1 VARRHLLMLL
11 ALAAIWGASFMF
23 IKVAAEEMSASAVV
37 TGRVLLG
44 VLGLLPAVPFVLGWS
59 RTWSE
64 LRRHARSLALLGIL
78 NAAVPFWFLTWSEQH
93 IDSGLAAVLQAS
105 MPLFTALLAFGFS
118 SAERVGGWR
127 LVGVLVGFVGVALL
141 VGAQPQGDILAA
153 LAVLFTAFCYAV
165 GALYGARKLRA
176 VHPLVISLG
185 SLLAASAVSL
195 PFGLAQPP
203 SEVPSWKALASV
215 AALGVVGLSV
225 AYLLYFALVIGP
237 GASYA
242 ALVTYLV
249 PALALAYGAV
259 FLDEKIAGSAIA
271 GLVLILAGVALG
283 TGTVRLRRRRG
294 AALGQAP

>member
-1 VARRHLLMLL
+1 MLMLL

-23 IKVAAEEMSASAVV
+23 IKVAGEELSASAVV

-44 VLGLLPAVPFVLGWS
+44 ALGLVPAVPFVLGWS

-64 LRRHARSLALLGIL
+64 LRRYAGPLALLGIL

-141 VGAQPQGDILAA
+141 VGVQPQGNILAA

-165 GALYGARKLRA
+165 GALYGARKLRG

-185 SLLAASAVSL
+185 SLLAASVVSL

-203 SEVPSWKALASV
+203 SEVPSWRALASL
-215 AALGVVGLSV
+215 AALGIVGLSV
-225 AYLLYFALVIGP
+225 AYLLYFALVVGP

-249 PALALAYGAV
+249 PALALGYGAI
-259 FLDEKIAGSAIA
+259 FLDEGIGSSAIV

-283 TGTVRLRRRRG
+283 TGGVRFARLRRARFMG
-294 AALGQAP
+294 ETPSSQ